1 MGISLVADRYKRKR
15 LGNMDNSSIELMKN
29 EQEHIDLAIVG
40 GGLAGL
46 SLAIQAIA
54 HGLKVTIFEKETYPF
69 HRVCGE
75 YISMESFPFL
85 ESLGLPLGEMELP
98 RIKRLQVSAPN
109 GKLIEQDLPL
119 GGFGISRHLMDYR
132 LSIIAKNNGVN
143 ILEDTKVFD
152 IQFETNKFNIST
164 RAGVF
169 SATAVAGTFGKRSN
183 LDIKWQRPFTREKP
197 TSLNNYIGVK
207 YHVVTDFPYNMIALH
222 NFEDGY
228 CGISAVE
235 EGKYCLCYLTT
246 SANLKKNNHSIKELE
261 KNVLFQNP
269 LLKNI
274 FTSARFERPEPVTIS
289 QISFEKKGLLE
300 DHVLMIGDAAGMIT
314 PLCGN
319 GMSMALHGSKIAA
332 GLLIP
337 FLKGKMSRDE
347 MEKKYALAWNQQ
359 FAGRLRTG
367 RMIQSLFGKP
377 AVTNMFLSAMKP
389 FPSLISKLIRETH
402 GEPF

>member
-1 MGISLVADRYKRKR
+1 
-15 LGNMDNSSIELMKN
+15 MDNRANITNESIPN
-29 EQEHIDLAIVG
+29 QPRHVDLAIVG

-46 SLAIQAIA
+46 SLAIQARA
-54 HGLKVTIFEKETYPF
+54 QGMKVALFEKETYPF

-75 YISMESFPFL
+75 YISMESYPFL

-98 RIKRLQVSAPN
+98 RIKRLRVSAPN

-119 GGFGISRHLMDYR
+119 GGFGISRHLLDYR
-132 LSIIAKNNGVN
+132 LSIIAKNSGVYLFEN
-143 ILEDTKVFD
+143 TKVSDIKFD
-152 IQFETNKFNIST
+152 AKAFNIAT
-164 RAGVF
+164 NIGVF
-169 SATAVAGTFGKRSN
+169 SATAAAGTFGKRSN

-207 YHVVTDFPYNMIALH
+207 YHVVTDFPYDMIALH
-222 NFEDGY
+222 NFENGY

-235 EGKYCLCYLTT
+235 DGKYCLCYLTT
-246 SANLKKNNHSIKELE
+246 SENLKKNNHSIKEME

-269 LLKNI
+269 HLKKI
-274 FTSARFERPEPVTIS
+274 FTTARFERAEPVTIS

-332 GLLIP
+332 GLLVP
-337 FLKGKMSRDE
+337 FLQGKMSRDE
-347 MEKKYALAWNQQ
+347 MEKKYVHSWNAE

-367 RMIQSLFGKP
+367 RTIQSLFGKP
-377 AVTNMFLSAMKP
+377 AITNMFLSAMKP
-389 FPSLISKLIRETH
+389 FPALISKLIRETH
-402 GEPF
+402 GDPF

>member
-1 MGISLVADRYKRKR
+1 
-15 LGNMDNSSIELMKN
+15 MDNRAQNQL
-29 EQEHIDLAIVG
+29 QHVDLAIVG

-46 SLAIQAIA
+46 SLAIQARA
-54 HGLKVTIFEKETYPF
+54 QGLKVALFEKETYPF

-75 YISMESFPFL
+75 YISMESLPFL

-98 RIKRLQVSAPN
+98 RIKRLKVSAPN

-119 GGFGISRHLMDYR
+119 GGFGISRYLLDYR
-132 LSIIAKNNGVN
+132 LAVIAKKNGVN
-143 ILEDTKVFD
+143 VFENTKVFD
-152 IQFETNKFNIST
+152 IQFEKNKFIIST
-164 RAGVF
+164 QNGSF
-169 SATAVAGTFGKRSN
+169 SATAVSGTFGKRSN
-183 LDIKWQRPFTREKP
+183 LDIKWQRPFTSEKP
-197 TSLNNYIGVK
+197 NSLNNYIGVK
-207 YHVVTDFPYNMIALH
+207 YHVVTDFPYDMIALH
-222 NFEDGY
+222 NFENGY

-246 SANLKKNNHSIKELE
+246 AENLKKNNHSIKEME

-269 LLKNI
+269 HLKKI
-274 FTSARFERPEPVTIS
+274 FSMARFERADPVTIS

-300 DHVLMIGDAAGMIT
+300 NHVLMIGDAGGMIT

-332 GLLIP
+332 GVLIP
-337 FLKGKMSRDE
+337 FLKGEMSRDE
-347 MEKKYALAWNQQ
+347 MEKKYIQSWNEK

-377 AVTNMFLSAMKP
+377 AITNVFLSVMKP
-389 FPSLISKLIRETH
+389 FPSIISKLIRQTH

>member
-1 MGISLVADRYKRKR
+1 MEKRET
-15 LGNMDNSSIELMKN
+15 LSVDS
-29 EQEHIDLAIVG
+29 EQNVHQHVDLAIVG

-46 SLAIQAIA
+46 SLAIQTKAE
-54 HGLKVTIFEKETYPF
+54 GLKVALFEKETYPF

-119 GGFGISRHLMDYR
+119 GGFGISRHLLDYR
-132 LSIIAKNNGVN
+132 LSIIAKQNGVN
-143 ILEDTKVFD
+143 VLENTKVSD

-164 RAGVF
+164 NAGVF
-169 SATAVAGTFGKRSN
+169 TATAVAGTFGKKSN

-197 TSLNNYIGVK
+197 NSLNNFIGVK
-207 YHVVTDFPYNMIALH
+207 YHVVTDFPYDKIALH
-222 NFEDGY
+222 NFENGY

-246 SANLKKNNHSIKELE
+246 AENLKKNNHSIKEME

-269 LLKNI
+269 HLKKI
-274 FTSARFERPEPVTIS
+274 FTTARFERAEPVTIS
-289 QISFEKKGLLE
+289 QISFEQKGLLE
-300 DHVLMIGDAAGMIT
+300 NHVIMIGDAAGMIT

-337 FLKGKMSRDE
+337 FLKGSMSRNE
-347 MEKKYALAWNQQ
+347 MEEKYLQLWNKE

-377 AVTNMFLSAMKP
+377 ALTNIFLSLMKP
-389 FPSLISKLIRETH
+389 FPTLIRKLIKETH

>member
-1 MGISLVADRYKRKR
+1 
-15 LGNMDNSSIELMKN
+15 MDNR
-29 EQEHIDLAIVG
+29 EQNQHQHVDLAIVG

-46 SLAIQAIA
+46 SLAIQARTQ
-54 HGLKVTIFEKETYPF
+54 GLNVALFEKETYPF

-75 YISMESFPFL
+75 YISMESYPFL

-119 GGFGISRHLMDYR
+119 GGFGISRYLLDYR
-132 LSIIAKNNGVN
+132 LSVIAKQNGVN
-143 ILEDTKVFD
+143 VFENTKVFD
-152 IQFETNKFNIST
+152 IQFEKNKFIISVNNG
-164 RAGVF
+164 AF

-183 LDIKWQRPFTREKP
+183 LDIKWQRPFTSEKP

-207 YHVVTDFPYNMIALH
+207 YHVVTDFPYNSIALH
-222 NFEDGY
+222 NFENGY

-246 SANLKKNNHSIKELE
+246 AENLKKNNHSIKEME

-269 LLKNI
+269 HLKRI
-274 FTSARFERPEPVTIS
+274 FSTARFERADPVTIS

-300 DHVLMIGDAAGMIT
+300 NHVLMIGDAGGMIT

-332 GLLIP
+332 GVLIP
-337 FLKGKMSRDE
+337 FLKGEMSRDE
-347 MEKKYALAWNQQ
+347 MEKKYEHSWNAT

-367 RMIQSLFGKP
+367 RTIQSLFGKP
-377 AVTNMFLSAMKP
+377 AVTNAFLSIMKP
-389 FPSLISKLIRETH
+389 FPGLISKLIRQTH

>member
-1 MGISLVADRYKRKR
+1 
-15 LGNMDNSSIELMKN
+15 
-29 EQEHIDLAIVG
+29 

-46 SLAIQAIA
+46 SLAIQAKA
-54 HGLKVTIFEKETYPF
+54 AGLQVALFEKETYPF

-75 YISMESFPFL
+75 YISMESFPFI
-85 ESLGLPLGEMELP
+85 ESLGLPLGDMELP

-109 GKLIEQDLPL
+109 GKLIEQELPL
-119 GGFGISRHLMDYR
+119 GGFGISRYLLDYR
-132 LSIIAKNNGVN
+132 LSVIAKQNGVQLFEN
-143 ILEDTKVFD
+143 AKVFD
-152 IQFETNKFNIST
+152 IQFENNKFNIST
-164 RAGVF
+164 QNGAF
-169 SATAVAGTFGKRSN
+169 SASAVAGTFGKRSN
-183 LDIKWQRPFTREKP
+183 LDIKWQRPFTSEKP

-207 YHVVTDFPYNMIALH
+207 YHVITDFPYDMIALH
-222 NFEDGY
+222 NFENGY

-235 EGKYCLCYLTT
+235 EGKYCLCYMTT
-246 SANLKKNNHSIKELE
+246 AENLQKNNHSIKEME

-269 LLKNI
+269 HLKKI
-274 FTSARFERPEPVTIS
+274 FLSARFERAEPVTIS

-300 DHVLMIGDAAGMIT
+300 NHVLMVGDAAGMIT

-337 FLKGKMSRDE
+337 FLKGEMSRDE
-347 MEKKYALAWNQQ
+347 MEMKYEHSWNAI

-367 RMIQSLFGKP
+367 RRIQSLFGKP
-377 AVTNMFLSAMKP
+377 ALTNVFLSVMNP
-389 FPSLISKLIRETH
+389 FPSLISKLIRQTH